1 MAPIQF
7 GPRLAIIS
15 QGEMFEQSPSWDAL
29 RDVEMQANLA
39 ELRALQSMER
49 RSRFV
54 LRMVDCW
61 PIAAGLILGALA
73 PALQALLA
81 ASAPG
86 AMSIFF
92 PFVVLAGR
100 PELHLTGYLARYL
113 PLVMLYAQF
122 PLEGL
127 LAKVVLKRKITFSG
141 FAAQMLFYHFLGVMQ
156 TVLLSGA
163 LRQFFVR

>member
-1 MAPIQF
+1 MEPIQF
-7 GPRLAIIS
+7 APRLAVVS
-15 QGEMFEQSPSWDAL
+15 QGRMFEPSAAWDAL
-29 RDVEMQANLA
+29 RELEMQANMT

-54 LRMVDCW
+54 LRMVDYW
-61 PIAAGLILGALA
+61 PIAAGLILAAFA
-73 PALQALLA
+73 PALQALVA
-81 ASAPG
+81 ASAPW
-86 AMSIFF
+86 AMNIFF
-92 PFVVLAGR
+92 PFVVLVGR
-100 PELHLTGYLARYL
+100 PELHLNGFLAHYL

-141 FAAQMLFYHFLGVMQ
+141 VAMQVSFYHFLGAMQ
-156 TVLLSGA
+156 ILLVSGA